1 MAKIPARSKHM
12 KVRLETAFA
21 FDRDT
26 FEINSRTKTPDS
38 LKQSCPQRSDVLEG
52 LETEDTRTVEWRA
65 DLNLDGWRSPQ
76 SIGAVNMQSASGIS
90 IKNNTANL
98 FSAQKMN
105 QAANALVW
113 TLLAISP

>member
-65 DLNLDGWRSPQ
+65 DLNLDGWLFPQ
-76 SIGAVNMQSASGIS
+76 SVGAVTCNLHQASPKKPS
-90 IKNNTANL
+90 SCKCTCADPA
-98 FSAQKMN
+98 S
-105 QAANALVW
+105 
-113 TLLAISP
+113 